1 MARQVRQTL
10 PDPPPQYDQEY
21 IAALARSINSFMGQA
36 TALAEVTAGRFI
48 TTDPVAVPGDLPDTT
63 ALPTGMLYL
72 KPIMNVED
80 VPGTSVAQQVWA
92 TATLTLTTTQTAI
105 PGCAITLPR
114 DGTYLLM
121 AAYDFNVVGN
131 EQSATLYGSEAASPH
146 HAAVET
152 SSKTGR
158 NFVYLN
164 GIYTAGKSG
173 QVVQSTAWKSGGSG
187 TSYTGMEC
195 MLLALWIMAVPSGAG
210 SNYLTVVEE
219 TDP

>member
-48 TTDPVAVPGDLPDTT
+48 TTDPVAVPGDLPNTT
-63 ALPTGMLYL
+63 TLPTGMLYL

-80 VPGTSVAQQVWA
+80 LPGTGVVEQDWA
-92 TATLTLTTTQTAI
+92 SATLTLTTTETPI
-105 PGCAITLPR
+105 PGCAIALPR
-114 DGTYLLM
+114 DGTFLLM
-121 AAYDFNVVGN
+121 AAYDMNVVGN
-131 EQSATLYGSEAASPH
+131 EQGATLYGSLTGTAH
-146 HAAVET
+146 HAAVDT

-164 GIYTAGKSG
+164 GILTGGTKG
-173 QVVQSTAWKSGGSG
+173 QLIQPSAYKSGGGG
-187 TSYTGMEC
+187 TSYTGLEC
-195 MLLALWIMAVPSGAG
+195 SLTILWIMAIPSGAG